1 MIRIKIVKIMRD
13 QSRIMRYSIRFWNVK
28 NVSKNQYY
36 DFLRLNNDTSQLFD
50 LLSQNVLFIIM
61 RNNMVN
67 SNLLY
72 QYYEY

>member
-67 SNLLY
+67 FNLLY

>member
-50 LLSQNVLFIIM
+50 LLSQNLLFIIM

-67 SNLLY
+67 FNLLY

>member
-50 LLSQNVLFIIM
+50 LLSQNFLFIIM

-67 SNLLY
+67 FNLLY

>member
-28 NVSKNQYY
+28 NVSKYQYY

-67 SNLLY
+67 FNLLY

>member
-50 LLSQNVLFIIM
+50 LLSSKRFIH
-61 RNNMVN
+61 N
-67 SNLLY
+67 
-72 QYYEY
+72 YEK